1 MAASPATPAERSLGE
16 TTSFFECI
24 FVHLCI
30 CVFVYSYI
38 CILVF
43 LFVFGV
49 FLYGGVSCIL
59 QVRQL
64 RDSFL
69 EENV

>member
-30 CVFVYSYI
+30 CVFVY
-38 CILVF
+38 
-43 LFVFGV
+43 
-49 FLYGGVSCIL
+49 LYFYL
-59 QVRQL
+59 Y
-64 RDSFL
+64 L
-69 EENV
+69 EYFCMAASPAFYR

>member
-30 CVFVYSYI
+30 CVFVYLCI
-38 CILVF
+38 CI
-43 LFVFGV
+43 FVY
-49 FLYGGVSCIL
+49 LYFYL
-59 QVRQL
+59 Y
-64 RDSFL
+64 L
-69 EENV
+69 EYFCMAASPAFYR